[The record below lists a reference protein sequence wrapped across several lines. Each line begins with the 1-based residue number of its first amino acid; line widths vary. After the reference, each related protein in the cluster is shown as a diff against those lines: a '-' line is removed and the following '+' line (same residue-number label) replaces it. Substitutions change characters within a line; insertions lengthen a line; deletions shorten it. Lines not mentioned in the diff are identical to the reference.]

1 MKKSY
6 LLTLVL
12 TISIAISGFANQPV
26 LEQLENSSSHTLR
39 YNPKVGTTGQ
49 IVMDYNL
56 NIKMDM
62 MGQTMDMDQVMEMG
76 ATMTVLENNSDG
88 VKSGMTYDYMA
99 MTMENPMTGTMT
111 FDSREEEND
120 DLFGAEMGKAFDEMI
135 GKELTIT
142 QDKMGSTIESD
153 LTEAVGSQG
162 QGGLNL
168 SSIMGMSQFPEKALS
183 IGESWSNTVADESS
197 PMKFDIVMTLKSV
210 KNGKVY
216 IDFDSEVTTNEDFI
230 SEEDVEM
237 EMSGTQT
244 GSFVYEESS
253 MWLLEGL
260 INQDLEM
267 TVDQMGMSIPMQL
280 TGEMMITVD

>member
-12 TISIAISGFANQPV
+12 TISIALSGFANQPI
-26 LEQLENSSSHTLR
+26 LEQLENSGSHTLR

-62 MGQTMDMDQVMEMG
+62 MGQSMDMDQVMEMG

-111 FDSREEEND
+111 FDSRVEGND
-120 DLFGAEMGKAFDEMI
+120 DLYGAEMGKAFDEMI

-142 QDKMGSTIESD
+142 QDKRGSTIESD
-153 LTEAVGSQG
+153 LTETVGSQG

-183 IGESWSNTVADESS
+183 IGESWSNTVADETS
-197 PMKFDIVMTLKSV
+197 PMKFEIVMTLKSV

-216 IDFDSEVTTNEDFI
+216 IDFDSEVTTNEDFV

-260 INQDLEM
+260 INQDLDM
-267 TVDQMGMSIPMQL
+267 TVDQMGMSIPMKL